1 MKMLKLPAILMLICT
16 LSWSSVSAQEEN
28 YSQGKLAYEKG
39 DFVINAGISF
49 GLIGYGYGYY
59 GSRSFSVPL
68 TATVDYGATDE
79 FSFGG
84 FIGYYGTSYGPKG
97 NRYGFRNFSF
107 GAQGTFH
114 ATAIMN
120 EAFDMDIDE
129 KKVDYYVRL
138 MLGYET
144 FSWTYNGK
152 SYSDFYYDNQT
163 SGRLVFAPVLGVRYM
178 FNPNLG
184 VYVEGGR
191 GTYGYLTLGLS
202 VKF

>member
-1 MKMLKLPAILMLICT
+1 MSRYMREVSSWRYVGFFFFQAEDGIRDADVTAVQTCALPIC
-16 LSWSSVSAQEEN
+16 
-28 YSQGKLAYEKG
+28 
-39 DFVINAGISF
+39 
-49 GLIGYGYGYY
+49 YGYY